1 MSTFVV
7 VGFMAIALLG
17 VPIAFAMGLS
27 AIIAIW
33 LAGRLGRRYSASF
46 GRSADQ

>member
-1 MSTFVV
+1 MSTLVV

-27 AIIAIW
+27 AVIAIW
-33 LAGRLGRRYSASF
+33 LAGIDLSIIPQRMMYS
-46 GRSADQ
+46 R